1 MALTIFVLA
10 VFASL
15 ASTTP
20 PDREP
25 RPGEWGYRPPDG
37 SEVSVNPPPLT
48 WVHDRNASH
57 YIVQWSR
64 TPDFRNPVTI
74 DKVRWCVYTHHEP
87 LKPGTYFWRY
97 RFVRKD
103 GSMSEWSKIRR
114 FVVPPDAVIFP
125 QPTLDELKKRIPK
138 EHPRLFFR
146 PEEIQKLRE
155 WAKSE
160 GRKVF
165 EPLLRE
171 AERLL
176 KSEPTPE
183 PKVRGSLRD
192 PQTRKYWWP
201 NREQTLKACM
211 EAETLALVYLLTG
224 EKRFGEGARK
234 WILHLS
240 SWDPDGPT
248 NFNLNCEAAKP
259 MLHRLPRAYD
269 WAYDV
274 LTEEEREKV
283 RQVMRRRA
291 LDAWRSWEV
300 REGNGHLNAPYDSHG
315 NRTWHK
321 LAECAIAFLGEIP
334 EAEIWLDY
342 AVNKFFAAYPVW
354 SDDDGGWHEG
364 LSYWAGYMGKFVW
377 WAEVAEKALGID
389 SFRKPFFAN
398 VGNYALYTA
407 PPGSPDMGFGDLS
420 HGRPSSGWSFV
431 PYFAIK
437 TRNPYLAW
445 WAEQWRMSLTTN
457 DPIIHLVFGRLKPI
471 APKPPTDLPTSK
483 VFRGIGVA
491 ILNSTLLS
499 AAENVQ
505 VRFKSSPFGRQ
516 SHGHDPHN
524 SFTLNAYGDAL
535 LVNCVYRDW
544 HGSPF
549 HTQWC
554 WSTKAHNALLVN
566 GEGQKP
572 HSPDPFGKIVAWEFQ
587 GKVDY
592 VAGDATDAY
601 EGKLK
606 RFIRHIVF
614 VKPDVIVI
622 ADEVVASRPS
632 TFQWMLHGLSEF
644 VVNEPAQMLTLER
657 ERAGLLVHY
666 IAPEPLRFRQ
676 WSGYEP
682 KPDIEF
688 MGGRTFPTQWHL
700 EASTTTERERIFTLT
715 VLRPYRKGEKLEI
728 TLAVEQNETAIL
740 LKVPCVD
747 GRTVTIAL
755 RKPDAKIASI
765 KGLRFTNF
773 AIVEDGKK
781 RLRVGKSGI

>member
-1 MALTIFVLA
+1 MLAFALTIVLGM
-10 VFASL
+10 
-15 ASTTP
+15 TTAAP
-20 PDREP
+20 IDREP
-25 RPGEWGYRPPDG
+25 RPSEWGYRPADG
-37 SEVSVNPPPLT
+37 SKVSVNPPSLT

-64 TPDFRNPVTI
+64 SPDFRDAVTV
-74 DKVRWCVYTHHEP
+74 DKIRWCVYTHNEP

-97 RFVRKD
+97 RVVYRD
-103 GSMSEWSKIRR
+103 GRVSDWSRTRR
-114 FVVPPDAVIFP
+114 FSIPPDAVVFP
-125 QPTLDELKKRIPK
+125 KPTLDEILRRVPK
-138 EHPRLFFR
+138 GHPRLFFR
-146 PEEIQKLRE
+146 PEEIPKLRE
-155 WAKSE
+155 WAKGD

-165 EPLLRE
+165 EPLLSE

-183 PKVRGSLRD
+183 PKVRGSIKD
-192 PQTRKYWWP
+192 PQTRKYWGP
-201 NREQTLKACM
+201 NREQTLRACR
-211 EAETLALVYLLTG
+211 EAETLALAYLFTG
-224 EKRFGEGARK
+224 ERKFGEAARR
-234 WILHLS
+234 WVLHLA

-259 MLHRLPRAYD
+259 ILYRLPRAYD
-269 WAYDV
+269 WAYDI
-274 LTEEEREKV
+274 LTEEDREKV

-291 LDAWRSWEV
+291 MDAWMSGEV
-300 REGNGHLNAPYDSHG
+300 REGNGHLNEPYNSHG

-364 LSYWAGYMGKFVW
+364 LGYWAGYMSKFVW
-377 WAEVAEKALGID
+377 WAEVADKALGID

-407 PPGSPDMGFGDLS
+407 PPGSPDMGFGDGS
-420 HGRPSSGWSFV
+420 HNRPSPGWSFV

-445 WAEQWRMSLTTN
+445 WAEGWGMKLVTD
-457 DPIIHLVFGRLKPI
+457 DPVIRLVFGRLKPV
-471 APKPPTDLPTSK
+471 APKPPADLPTSK

-491 ILNSTLLS
+491 ILNSTLLNS
-499 AAENVQ
+499 ADNVQ
-505 VRFKSSPFGRQ
+505 IRFKSSPFGRQ

-549 HTQWC
+549 HTRWC

-572 HSPDPFGKIVAWEFQ
+572 PSPDPFGKIIAWEFQ
-587 GKVDY
+587 GNVDY

-606 RFIRHIVF
+606 RFVRHIIF
-614 VKPDVIVI
+614 VKPHVIAL
-622 ADEVVASRPS
+622 ADEVVASKPS
-632 TFQWMLHGLSEF
+632 TFQWMLHGLREF
-644 VVNEPAQMLTLER
+644 AVDEPSQTLFLER

-666 IAPEPLRFRQ
+666 ISPEPLRFRQ

-682 KPDIEF
+682 EPDIAF
-688 MGGRTFPTQWHL
+688 MGGRTFPTQWHV
-700 EASTTTERERIFTLT
+700 EASTVTSRESAFVLT
-715 VLRPYRKGEKLEI
+715 VLRPYRKGEMAEGQI
-728 TLAVEQNETAIL
+728 TVEENETAIL
-740 LKVPCVD
+740 IQVPSLGKRTVAIAVRKPGEKVAKIKGKSFTSFALVQSD
-747 GRTVTIAL
+747 GRWL
-755 RKPDAKIASI
+755 
-765 KGLRFTNF
+765 
-773 AIVEDGKK
+773 E
-781 RLRVGKSGI
+781 VGK